1 LAKGSISHA
10 TAIWIALLVTVLW
23 SSSWVLIR
31 IGLDDESLSPLT
43 FAGLRYGTASLALL
57 LWVASREKHR
67 RELTELNRQSLTQ
80 LAILGLV
87 FFTLTQGAQFI
98 AIDNQPAATTS
109 LVMSMTPLL
118 VALVA
123 TRTLGESVTAQQAGG
138 ALLVAVGAWLYFS
151 GRLGAT
157 SLGMLAAVIALFA
170 NVAGGLLGR
179 SINRAAL
186 SSPVVVTAV
195 SMSIGS
201 VVLIVSGLV
210 AEGWPT
216 IGLRAALIIS
226 WLALVNT
233 AVAFTLWN
241 ISLGRLSALESSALN
256 NTMLIQIAVLAWW
269 FLEERPGGLAFL
281 GIALVSL
288 GIFQIQLVAAR
299 RAPT

>member
-1 LAKGSISHA
+1 LSKGSISHVA
-10 TAIWIALLVTVLW
+10 AIWIALFVTVLW

-43 FAGLRYGTASLALL
+43 FAGLRYGLASVLL
-57 LWVASREKHR
+57 VIWVSSREKHR
-67 RELTELNRQSLTQ
+67 RELLDLDREALGR
-80 LAILGLV
+80 LALLGLV
-87 FFTLTQGAQFI
+87 FFTATQGAQFI

-123 TRTLGESVTAQQAGG
+123 TRTLGESVTAQQIGG
-138 ALLVAVGAWLYFS
+138 ALLVVLGAWLYFS

-157 SLGMLAAVIALFA
+157 GLGMFAATIALVA

-179 SINRAAL
+179 SINRSKS

-201 VVLIVSGLV
+201 LVLLVSGIV
-210 AEGWPT
+210 VEGWPA
-216 IGLRAALIIS
+216 ISLNAALIIA
-226 WLALVNT
+226 WLSVVNT

-241 ISLGRLSALESSALN
+241 ISLRRLSALESSALN

-288 GIFQIQLVAAR
+288 GIFQIQAVAAR